1 MAVGHR
7 SVGQAGP
14 WAAVAPFAWVWRW
27 VAGAALGALA
37 MAGVS
42 GGSRAGGG
50 GAVALLAAAL
60 GVRVVLTARARR
72 GRARA
77 RAVVEAAVS
86 AGGAVALAAG
96 GVAYGADGRLDLWL
110 ATLQA
115 AALGLPVAYAVGAEY
130 GEYVG
135 WGPYVGYGGAA
146 LCGAAGAA
154 ATVLLSPL
162 GTSEFPGAA
171 VAVLVLLFGLPGAA
185 AGGVLAWAV
194 RYAAARALTPS
205 AP

>member
-1 MAVGHR
+1 MTVGHR
-7 SVGQAGP
+7 PGGRT
-14 WAAVAPFAWVWRW
+14 WRW
-27 VAGAALGALA
+27 VTAAMLGALA
-37 MAGVS
+37 VTDVVRGGGT
-42 GGSRAGGG
+42 GGSA
-50 GAVALLAAAL
+50 AVALLAVAL

-110 ATLQA
+110 ATLLA

-146 LCGAAGAA
+146 LCGAATA
-154 ATVLLSPL
+154 VLLSPL

-205 AP
+205 AL

>member
-1 MAVGHR
+1 M
-7 SVGQAGP
+7 
-14 WAAVAPFAWVWRW
+14 
-27 VAGAALGALA
+27 LGALA
-37 MAGVS
+37 MAGVI
-42 GGSRAGGG
+42 GGARAGGG

-86 AGGAVALAAG
+86 AGGALALAAG
-96 GVAYGADGRLDLWL
+96 GVAYGADGRFYLWF
-110 ATLQA
+110 ATLLA

-146 LCGAAGAA
+146 LCGAATA
-154 ATVLLSPL
+154 VLLSPG
-162 GTSEFPGAA
+162 GTSEFPSATG
-171 VAVLVLLFGLPGAA
+171 AVLVLLFGLPGAA

-205 AP
+205 AL

>member
-1 MAVGHR
+1 
-7 SVGQAGP
+7 
-14 WAAVAPFAWVWRW
+14 
-27 VAGAALGALA
+27 
-37 MAGVS
+37 
-42 GGSRAGGG
+42 
-50 GAVALLAAAL
+50 
-60 GVRVVLTARARR
+60 
-72 GRARA
+72 
-77 RAVVEAAVS
+77 
-86 AGGAVALAAG
+86 
-96 GVAYGADGRLDLWL
+96 
-110 ATLQA
+110 
-115 AALGLPVAYAVGAEY
+115 VAYAVGAEY

-146 LCGAAGAA
+146 LCGAA
-154 ATVLLSPL
+154 ATVLVSPL